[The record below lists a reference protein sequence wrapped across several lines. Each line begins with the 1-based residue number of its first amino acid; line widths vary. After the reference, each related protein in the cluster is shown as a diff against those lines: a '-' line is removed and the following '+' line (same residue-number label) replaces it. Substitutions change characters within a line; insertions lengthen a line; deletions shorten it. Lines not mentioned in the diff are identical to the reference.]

1 MPLYIS
7 LEFDEEKMFEW
18 EYNSALYPW
27 LEFDFFLHRRNV
39 ALQKRTKF
47 QHFKVPL
54 RLRNYFH

>member
-1 MPLYIS
+1 
-7 LEFDEEKMFEW
+7 MFEW

-27 LEFDFFLHRRNV
+27 LEFDFFLHRHNV